1 MGLVE
6 SSPPLEEQITSESV
20 QKEYSMQHP
29 LIPLYQK
36 KTGDWEQK
44 PFKFPQASTAEP
56 SHPDTLPP
64 LDLFIQHQTF
74 AREPSS
80 LSILE
85 PKLGTGY
92 VDIRDSCRRRRRSS
106 SSSSDDPEH

>member
-36 KTGDWEQK
+36 KTGDWGQK
-44 PFKFPQASTAEP
+44 PFKTPQASTAEP

-64 LDLFIQHQTF
+64 LDLFIQRQTF
-74 AREPSS
+74 ATEPSS

-92 VDIRDSCRRRRRSS
+92 VDIRDSCSSSSSS